1 MDYVITISAHFSVI
15 YYAKEDFA
23 HIVLFLICSW
33 LSFFFFFSKVAER
46 SVLSLSWL
54 STFFILKFFFFPP
67 AAVSVGSKVNVF
79 RLNRPVTCAG
89 RVTNAANQLIHLSYT
104 PYASY
109 RQGWMKGVVWKLFGG
124 GRQVASLSPR
134 IRQLPRQDARASLSE
149 TILFFS
155 FLVFLANQLQPS
167 PIEFRR
173 WTSSFLFV

>member
-1 MDYVITISAHFSVI
+1 MQL
-15 YYAKEDFA
+15 
-23 HIVLFLICSW
+23 IV
-33 LSFFFFFSKVAER
+33 FFFFFSKVAER

-124 GRQVASLSPR
+124 G
-134 IRQLPRQDARASLSE
+134 E
-149 TILFFS
+149 TSCVPFSSYPSTAKTRCTRVLIGDDPFFS